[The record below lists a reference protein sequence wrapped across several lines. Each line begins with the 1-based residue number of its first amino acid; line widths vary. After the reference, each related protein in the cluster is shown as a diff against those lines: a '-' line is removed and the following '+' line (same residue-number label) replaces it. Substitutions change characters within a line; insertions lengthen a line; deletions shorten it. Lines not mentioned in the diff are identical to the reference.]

1 MEQSKKKVHQ
11 YSIIFALIYGATYFS
26 AAWLLMHHV
35 FGQPVSII
43 IAIVPI
49 ITFSIFI
56 FKYIKA
62 FSAMDE
68 VKQRV
73 QFEAI
78 VIDFSLTAMLMM
90 ILFLLSMCDVPIF
103 DWFGY
108 AYLGC
113 YCWLFYFV
121 GWLISKKKIRG
132 MKNTIKVERAKELD
146 AGRPSQTYRHIAAGT
161 KFY

>member
-1 MEQSKKKVHQ
+1 MEQSKKHLNQ
-11 YSIIFALIYGATYFS
+11 RSIIFALIFGATYLP
-26 AAWLLMHHV
+26 AVWLLKHYV
-35 FGQPVSII
+35 FAQPVSII

-73 QFEAI
+73 QFEAV
-78 VIDFSLTAMLMM
+78 VIGFALTAMLMM
-90 ILFLLSMCDVPIF
+90 ILFLLSMCDVSNPN
-103 DWFGY
+103 WFGY
-108 AYLGC
+108 ADLVC

-121 GWLISKKKIRG
+121 GWLISRKKYG
-132 MKNTIKVERAKELD
+132 V
-146 AGRPSQTYRHIAAGT
+146 
-161 KFY
+161 